1 MSIDRIEITYTPHH
15 KTLTEAGNSHFHRV
29 VDALAEF
36 VDNSI
41 QASDNE
47 KERRVHV
54 SFFLNNLD
62 GFLTISDNGVGMTS
76 DTIKQFATYA
86 LDRETRSMQSTGR
99 AGIGRFGV
107 GAKQAGFY
115 LGNRIRVITKCK
127 DNEKVMEFS
136 LDSEVLQ
143 QRFVD
148 NQELYR
154 DLIMVRNKDD
164 HSLVPADERA
174 ITAMQTALTVHEKDH
189 DNFTIFVIKM
199 RRIRVQ
205 QMLWHDR
212 YRDIANE
219 LAEIYHYHLHP
230 EHLPDN
236 ISSIPK
242 FKDAGGRYLLEMS

>member
-47 KERRVHV
+47 KQRHVHV

-127 DNEKVMEFS
+127 DNEKVMEFYRAAF
-136 LDSEVLQ
+136 LNGIVWNVL
-143 QRFVD
+143 
-148 NQELYR
+148 NL
-154 DLIMVRNKDD
+154 
-164 HSLVPADERA
+164 A
-174 ITAMQTALTVHEKDH
+174 IAVWLL
-189 DNFTIFVIKM
+189 
-199 RRIRVQ
+199 RRGAGRVVV
-205 QMLWHDR
+205 
-212 YRDIANE
+212 A
-219 LAEIYHYHLHP
+219 
-230 EHLPDN
+230 
-236 ISSIPK
+236 S
-242 FKDAGGRYLLEMS
+242 